1 MSCYIQYWINEYTT
15 SIGLG
20 VFHSGVEIY
29 GTGMYYIFEKK
40 RVCTITKK
48 QKFDNIRYIR
58 YISAVEYAYGGHA
71 QPKSGIFEITP
82 RVADELGEQFRYR

>member
-1 MSCYIQYWINEYTT
+1 
-15 SIGLG
+15 
-20 VFHSGVEIY
+20 
-29 GTGMYYIFEKK
+29 MYNYEN
-40 RVCTITKK
+40 TKLW
-48 QKFDNIRYIR
+48 QYIR